1 MRWPKRRKGERRSS
15 SGSFTDQVTRLV
27 EAQASGTAAKIGNT
41 AAIEAA
47 SGSLARAL
55 ASAKV
60 VTDSEY
66 IRRVVTPAYMAFVGR
81 QLIQSGEVL
90 HYIDMEDGELSL
102 LPAASW
108 HWTNRLSDARPS
120 SWRCRVTWFGPS
132 SSTTKL
138 VPFDGLIFHKW
149 GSSPSTPYVGSGP
162 LSWAY
167 DSARLA
173 SEGERTLADE
183 LGGPLA
189 QLLTTTDSGPTG
201 TGTDDDED
209 DDPNRDAKLA
219 LRGARGDAVLVE
231 TTSAAAGD
239 GSAAAPRRDW
249 DPRRLGP
256 DPPETLALLRRDSFS
271 QMLAACGSSVALH
284 GDADGTSQRE
294 AFRRYLTLTIQPI
307 AKLIAAEL
315 SLKLEADI
323 SFDFD
328 ALYASDLQGRATAFK
343 RLVDGGMELT
353 QAAAVSG
360 VLLGDE

>member
-1 MRWPKRRKGERRSS
+1 MGKL
-15 SGSFTDQVTRLV
+15 SGHPV
-27 EAQASGTAAKIGNT
+27 
-41 AAIEAA
+41 
-47 SGSLARAL
+47 SL
-55 ASAKV
+55 
-60 VTDSEY
+60 
-66 IRRVVTPAYMAFVGR
+66 
-81 QLIQSGEVL
+81 
-90 HYIDMEDGELSL
+90 
-102 LPAASW
+102 
-108 HWTNRLSDARPS
+108 
-120 SWRCRVTWFGPS
+120 
-132 SSTTKL
+132 
-138 VPFDGLIFHKW
+138 
-149 GSSPSTPYVGSGP
+149 GSGP

-271 QMLAACGSSVALH
+271 QMLAACGVPPAMWES
-284 GDADGTSQRE
+284 GADGTAQRAARE
-294 AFRRYLTLTIQPI
+294 RFVLLTVQPTLQMI
-307 AKLIAAEL
+307 GAEL
-315 SLKLEADI
+315 SAKLEADVR
-323 SFDFD
+323 FDV
-328 ALYASDLQGRATAFK
+328 SHLQHDVQVKAAAF
-343 RLVDGGMELT
+343 RQMVNGGM
-353 QAAAVSG
+353 AVAEAVALSG
-360 VLLGDE
+360 LMLASGDE